1 MNPPLYCTLCAL
13 PLEIL
18 VIEPPEGVN
27 LGCANGH
34 KFYYSPAHLEKGDI
48 LVIGELSFQCANGSP
63 YPELVGSLLGV
74 PIVIDETLPATT
86 IRLGGPMGQVT
97 GETKLLRG

>member
-1 MNPPLYCTLCAL
+1 MTLNLYCTLCAL

-34 KFYYSPAHLEKGDI
+34 KFYYSPAHLEKGNI
-48 LVIGELSFQCANGSP
+48 LVIGELSFQCANEGP
-63 YPELVGSLLGV
+63 YIELGESV
-74 PIVIDETLPATT
+74 LPF
-86 IRLGGPMGQVT
+86 
-97 GETKLLRG
+97 